1 MLVIQELRRL
11 MQEDRAGAQDGLP
24 TKTLAPNSKKWGG
37 VERKHE
43 HTMTDGSTSEQ
54 QKLYRHRNV

>member
-1 MLVIQELRRL
+1 